1 MSHQTFTVSVARHT
15 SNLNGAAQQRNVAPG
30 AANQYPELVVCGERR
45 EGDRAKRHENGSL
58 KPLKKPSFPKPTLT
72 EVEDIGLDRLKVLFQ
87 NERNSHHRSRFWAK
101 ILGLVGELE
110 DYLCKG
116 CCCVGGLT
124 LTENEQMLRVPVV
137 SLMDGMGNW
146 K

>member
-1 MSHQTFTVSVARHT
+1 MKGIPITDHGF
-15 SNLNGAAQQRNVAPG
+15 
-30 AANQYPELVVCGERR
+30 
-45 EGDRAKRHENGSL
+45 
-58 KPLKKPSFPKPTLT
+58 
-72 EVEDIGLDRLKVLFQ
+72 GL
-87 NERNSHHRSRFWAK
+87 RS
-101 ILGLVGELE
+101 LGLVGELE